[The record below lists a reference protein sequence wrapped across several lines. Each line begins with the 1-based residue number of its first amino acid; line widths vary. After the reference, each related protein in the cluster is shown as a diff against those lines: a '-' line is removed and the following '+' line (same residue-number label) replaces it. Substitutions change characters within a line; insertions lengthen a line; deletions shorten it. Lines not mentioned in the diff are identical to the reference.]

1 RTNVTLY
8 YPSSTSARTSK
19 TLYRNQYVNGTS
31 GGNMS
36 TTVLSDSN
44 TGTTDYAPSTPITGY
59 SIAGYAA
66 SASTNT
72 VGYAAV
78 SNMAAD
84 AGTTYYMILSKSVT
98 ATFYYNNNT
107 SDSPTSYTAAVTSTT
122 ASGTQYVRC
131 TSSAAEIS
139 NGSISVPAAVSNSK
153 GTHGENYLNVG
164 TSTSNMTAVSP
175 TTGSTTYY
183 ARYSDAITIYKPA
196 SETTT
201 TSATWHRNQRVTGT
215 AAANMST
222 AVLNTADTGTSNSS
236 YSSSVSNYSLYG
248 FATST
253 NTATVTYGG
262 TTPVQTA
269 AEANA
274 VYSTLYAIETRSV
287 TATFYYNNNTTSGTC
302 NTTSIKSTTA
312 SGTRT
317 LYTTSTTAATTS
329 QGSISVPSAV
339 SGSAGTYCNAYAG
352 VATSTGS
359 MSAATPNTGTT
370 TYYAFY
376 RSNVTLYYPSSTS
389 ARTSKT
395 LYRNQTFA
403 STSALNTTVLS
414 DSQTGTSNYAPST
427 PVTGYSIVGYAA
439 SASTNTA
446 SFASVSAMATDAS
459 CGTTYYMIL
468 NATYYARFCYN
479 NNTTPTSGT
488 SSVTSAAKSAT
499 RYVRVTSSAA
509 EISNSNYSPPTGHYG
524 TYNNALAGWA
534 TSTGTMT
541 TTTPATSVGATSDPG
556 SGTCN
561 FYAVYRTNVTN
572 YYYSG
577 SAYTSRT
584 LYRNQTLSST
594 SAMGTTY
601 LSTSTTGLSNYTTAP
616 GPGSSA
622 TYGFSTS
629 LGSTTRTYSSVS
641 GAAES
646 TATTLNTIYRFLQEY
661 SKYGSTGVSSIG
673 YYSSM
678 CFVSSTSATAGGT
691 SCTVTTPSIT
701 VDTGYTSLGWGTQG
715 HTTNGT
721 AAGTDITLSTSD
733 GTLYANAKINTYTVT
748 LNRNCSTTATGSTS
762 ATATYNST
770 TLSAI
775 TVPTCANYTG
785 TRTLSGFT
793 TSSNNASGATVTY
806 STSGSSDVTW
816 VKGSSNNVDLE
827 YCTAGAARTF
837 TLISVK
843 IDGTVISV
851 TEPSGCKFRISASTL
866 NNYDIGVHTILATK
880 ENDDT
885 GNISTNSF
893 SLEIVDTAG
902 GGNCTSASNCKSTS
916 TTTYAFNGWHINSGT
931 GTLVA
936 STASTP
942 ALQPS
947 VSGYT
952 DSSSRW
958 TRTSAATIY
967 AGWDTNTSSFNS
979 VTLPTITK
987 SGYICGW
994 TTTSSGA
1001 TSITYNS
1008 GYSFVPSDNMT
1019 LYGVCFS
1026 NSSTMQAMSNSDCT
1040 TTAKTVRDI
1049 RDGRQYKVRRLAD
1062 NKCWM
1067 LDNLSLSPI
1076 NDELNELD
1084 GKTNASKTT
1093 LTYFLNGGG
1102 SSPYPATG
1110 VDDIWTSSSY
1120 NKYNQPKVKASYR
1133 DTTITSYGA
1142 GSGKIGVY
1150 YNFCA
1155 ASAGSYCYSS
1165 SAGTGNATED
1175 LCPAGWRLPTS
1186 GDSGEYRALCTAY
1199 KGSTCTS
1206 TSSNSMTATS
1216 SSSLQ
1221 YNLSTPLSGRFNSG
1235 SQASTDTAG
1244 VFWSSTFS
1252 SSTNMNMLYV
1262 VSGNVTPSYTSGGR
1276 HYGYS
1281 IRCVKK

>member
-1 RTNVTLY
+1 GTSNSSYSSSVSNYSLYGFATSTNTATVTYGGTTPVQTAAEAGAVYSTLYAIETRSVTATFYYNNRTASSCTTGTNSVTSTTASGTRTLYTTSTTAATTSQGSISVPSAVSGSAGTYCNAYAGVNTAKGMLATSVSPTTGTTTYYAYYRTNVTLY

-44 TGTTDYAPSTPITGY
+44 TGTT
-59 SIAGYAA
+59 
-66 SASTNT
+66 
-72 VGYAAV
+72 
-78 SNMAAD
+78 
-84 AGTTYYMILSKSVT
+84 
-98 ATFYYNNNT
+98 
-107 SDSPTSYTAAVTSTT
+107 
-122 ASGTQYVRC
+122 
-131 TSSAAEIS
+131 
-139 NGSISVPAAVSNSK
+139 
-153 GTHGENYLNVG
+153 NY
-164 TSTSNMTAVSP
+164 
-175 TTGSTTYY
+175 
-183 ARYSDAITIYKPA
+183 D
-196 SETTT
+196 
-201 TSATWHRNQRVTGT
+201 
-215 AAANMST
+215 
-222 AVLNTADTGTSNSS
+222 
-236 YSSSVSNYSLYG
+236 
-248 FATST
+248 
-253 NTATVTYGG
+253 
-262 TTPVQTA
+262 
-269 AEANA
+269 
-274 VYSTLYAIETRSV
+274 
-287 TATFYYNNNTTSGTC
+287 
-302 NTTSIKSTTA
+302 
-312 SGTRT
+312 
-317 LYTTSTTAATTS
+317 
-329 QGSISVPSAV
+329 
-339 SGSAGTYCNAYAG
+339 
-352 VATSTGS
+352 
-359 MSAATPNTGTT
+359 
-370 TYYAFY
+370 
-376 RSNVTLYYPSSTS
+376 
-389 ARTSKT
+389 
-395 LYRNQTFA
+395 
-403 STSALNTTVLS
+403 
-414 DSQTGTSNYAPST
+414 PST
-427 PVTGYSIVGYAA
+427 PVTGYSIYGYAT
-439 SASTNTA
+439 SASTNTRSYSA
-446 SFASVSAMATDAS
+446 VSGMAADT
-459 CGTTYYMIL
+459 GTTYYMIL

-601 LSTSTTGLSNYTTAP
+601 LSTSTTGLSNYTTAS

-641 GAAES
+641 DAAES

-678 CFVSSTSATAGGT
+678 CYVSSTSATAGGT

-721 AAGTDITLSTSD
+721 AAGTDITLSTSG

-827 YCTAGAARTF
+827 YCAAGAARTF

-851 TEPSGCKFRISASTL
+851 TEPSQCKFRISASTL

-885 GNISTNSF
+885 GSISTNSF

-916 TTTYAFNGWHINSGT
+916 TTTYTFNGWHINSGT

-958 TRTSAATIY
+958 TRTSAATFY

-1008 GYSFVPSDNMT
+1008 GYSFVPSDDMT

-1235 SQASTDTAG
+1235 SQASTDTTG
-1244 VFWSSTFS
+1244 LFWSSTYGG
-1252 SSTNMNMLYV
+1252 SSTNMGILSA
-1262 VSGNVTPSYTSGGR
+1262 SGTSVTPFYKSGAR
-1276 HYGYS
+1276 SYGYT